1 MEALIGI
8 VLFVILYGLIVSGVG
23 WFAATCYNLA
33 LAEPF
38 GWPTLTWWQGAL
50 ILLWANTALVGMTS
64 AVSNLAATG

>member
-8 VLFVILYGLIVSGVG
+8 VLFVILYGLIMSGVG
-23 WFAATCYNLA
+23 WLGATCYNLA

-50 ILLWANTALVGMTS
+50 ILVLAGMIFRPLVR
-64 AVSNLAATG
+64 VKNVRR

>member
-1 MEALIGI
+1 MEALVTI
-8 VLFVILYGLIVSGVG
+8 VLFIILYGLIVSGVG

-50 ILLWANTALVGMTS
+50 ILFLAGMIFRPLVR
-64 AVSNLAATG
+64 VKNVRR